1 MNVHTL
7 IRGMRRAGVAVALSV
22 TLFAANASANSP
34 NDVITS
40 AIDELAK
47 VLDGRKEELAADPVA
62 LKAVIDPILLPR
74 FDRRYAAQ
82 LVLGKHW
89 RDATSEQRD
98 RFVEAFYDAMLRKY
112 SDGVTEFDQ
121 DRVEVLPYRGDDS
134 KPRTMVRT
142 IVTLNDGARTPVNYG
157 MVKRDSGW
165 MIFDVTIE
173 GVSYIRNFRA
183 ELDSE
188 VASTGLEQMISRFE
202 KEAGATT
209 GE

>member
-1 MNVHTL
+1 MNVHTFF
-7 IRGMRRAGVAVALSV
+7 RGLRRAGTTVALASV
-22 TLFAANASANSP
+22 LFAASASANSP

-47 VLDGRKEELAADPVA
+47 ALEGRKEELAADPAA
-62 LKAVIDPILLPR
+62 LRAVIDPILLPR
-74 FDRRYAAQ
+74 FDRKYAAQ

-89 RDATSEQRD
+89 RDATPKQRD
-98 RFVEAFYDAMLRKY
+98 RFVEAFYAAMLRKY

-121 DRVEVLPYRGDDS
+121 DRVEVLPFRGDDS
-134 KPRTMVRT
+134 KPRTTVRT
-142 IVTLNDGARTPVNYG
+142 IVTLNDGAKTPVNYG
-157 MVKRDSGW
+157 MVKRPSGW

-188 VASTGLEQMISRFE
+188 VASTSLEQMISRFE
-202 KEAGATT
+202 KEADATT

>member
-1 MNVHTL
+1 MMQPLLNRVV
-7 IRGMRRAGVAVALSV
+7 RQAGAAIVLSVALV
-22 TLFAANASANSP
+22 AASASANSP

-40 AIDELAK
+40 AIDELA
-47 VLDGRKEELAADPVA
+47 VALDGRKDELAADPVA

-74 FDRRYAAQ
+74 FDRKYAAQ

-89 RDATSEQRD
+89 RDATADQRD

-121 DRVEVLPYRGDDS
+121 NRVEVLPYRGDDS
-134 KPRTMVRT
+134 KPRTTVRT
-142 IVTLNDGARTPVNYG
+142 IVTLNDGAKTPVNYG
-157 MVKRDSGW
+157 MVRRDSGW

-188 VASTGLEQMISRFE
+188 VSSTSLEAMISRFE
-202 KEAGATT
+202 KEASPST